1 MAALGVASVALAGS
15 PARAEAIT
23 VTLKT
28 SQFRSMSIPPLSR
41 SRPVRQRQ
49 VRDGYV
55 RLLRRAE
62 TVCRV
67 AAREGRS
74 RRQPAVTGS
83 QTQVKRF
90 NNDRSRLNVLLRR
103 LRLPAAPKIRDFS
116 QLGKAVDRQ
125 ATAPPPRIEDRV
137 RHTDR
142 GQTGLQVRL
151 TSSPPAALPH
161 RGRARRTFVASLVVA
176 LGGTG
181 LLAPAAQADPGCQ
194 NGGALIMWARGRA
207 RRSEHRSSH
216 RSTRTLATRSAA
228 PRIRTS
234 NLATRTATFS

>member
-1 MAALGVASVALAGS
+1 MTSARYSWSAVVAALGATAVALAGS

-28 SQFRSMSIPPLSR
+28 SQFRSMSVPLLPR

-83 QTQVKRF
+83 KSQVKRF
-90 NNDRSRLNVLLRR
+90 NSARGRLNVLLRR
-103 LRLPAAPKIRDFS
+103 LRLPAAPRIRDFS
-116 QLGKAVDRQ
+116 QLGKLWILKRLRHRRGSKVVS
-125 ATAPPPRIEDRV
+125 ATPI
-137 RHTDR
+137 
-142 GQTGLQVRL
+142 
-151 TSSPPAALPH
+151 AAKLNC
-161 RGRARRTFVASLVVA
+161 RF
-176 LGGTG
+176 
-181 LLAPAAQADPGCQ
+181 D
-194 NGGALIMWARGRA
+194 
-207 RRSEHRSSH
+207 
-216 RSTRTLATRSAA
+216 
-228 PRIRTS
+228 
-234 NLATRTATFS
+234 